1 MENSVLQEQEE
12 DTQHGRYL
20 TFALGSEAF
29 GLEISNVTEIVG
41 IQPVTPIPEVP
52 EYVKGVINLRG
63 KIITVID
70 VRLRFGRE
78 SAEYDDR
85 TCIIVVDIQDVCV
98 GLIVDSVS
106 EVITIDDANIVP
118 PPDWRTGV
126 QTRYIKAIGKVG
138 NEVKLLLDCERLF
151 RDGELSELENIG

>member
-1 MENSVLQEQEE
+1 MENRLLQEQEE

-20 TFALGSEAF
+20 TFALGNEAF

-41 IQPVTPIPEVP
+41 IQPITPIPEVP
-52 EYVKGVINLRG
+52 GYVKGVINLRG
-63 KIITVID
+63 KIIPVID
-70 VRLRFGRE
+70 VRLRFGKE
-78 SAEYDDR
+78 SMAYDER
-85 TCIIVVDIQDVCV
+85 TCIVVVDIQDVCV

-106 EVITIDDANIVP
+106 EVISIDDANIVP
-118 PPDWRTGV
+118 PPDWRTGA

-138 NEVKLLLDCERLF
+138 NDVKLLLDCERLF